1 MNGRALC
8 LLVPAAALLVVVGCN
23 PRQARAEKA
32 VTTYRTSLEEVIRF
46 NEAFKGRPEVLDQP
60 GFVNVL
66 NQNIGLLNNEKA
78 AVDQFVKNLKEDQLL
93 QKVTTQ
99 AFSLEQLP
107 TVMRASL
114 GVSGLP
120 TSHYSK
126 NEKLVILW
134 TDEMHAV
141 IQPRVNE
148 INKLAE
154 TK

>member
-1 MNGRALC
+1 MKVNILSVFSVPLRPFSRVNDRLP
-8 LLVPAAALLVVVGCN
+8 LVAALL
-23 PRQARAEKA
+23 
-32 VTTYRTSLEEVIRF
+32 
-46 NEAFKGRPEVLDQP
+46 
-60 GFVNVL
+60 
-66 NQNIGLLNNEKA
+66 GLP
-78 AVDQFVKNLKEDQLL
+78 LL

-148 INKLAE
+148 INKLAQ
-154 TK
+154 KRSSASSRQVG